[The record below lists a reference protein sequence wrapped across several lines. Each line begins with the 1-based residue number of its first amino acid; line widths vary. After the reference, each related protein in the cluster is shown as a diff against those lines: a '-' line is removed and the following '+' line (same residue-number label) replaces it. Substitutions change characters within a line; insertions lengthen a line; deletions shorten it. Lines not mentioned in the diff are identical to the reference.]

1 MRSDVRVPRAAG
13 KRLTGTLTRPNV
25 NVPDQNGLAPA
36 VSSSTGSGFRL
47 VLGSALL
54 LLQRRNT
61 LREYVTEIARLTFRL
76 NGAQLRRTTLRF
88 PFDELHHPI
97 AVLVFV
103 ILWIELPLK
112 HLDELLRHVQ
122 LFLRWRSAS
131 RLR

>member
-47 VLGSALL
+47 VLASVSLLLPSALSVLEFISATASIVRFVLGSALL

-61 LREYVTEIARLTFRL
+61 LRQYITQIARLALRL
-76 NGAQLRRTTLRF
+76 HSPQLRRATLS
-88 PFDELHHPI
+88 L
-97 AVLVFV
+97 A
-103 ILWIELPLK
+103 
-112 HLDELLRHVQ
+112 
-122 LFLRWRSAS
+122 
-131 RLR
+131 